1 MNGAVECD
9 NPECG
14 QLYCS
19 YCLNMK
25 LYDKNLQQEQK
36 ACEVCQK
43 TKGGYRSPSA
53 LVLKM
58 LNTYRVNCVTCQKPF
73 DLKSLV

>member
-1 MNGAVECD
+1 MKIFFVQSVKVSKLTFVAATINFFTKLIMKLFVFLEIVNAPVECD

-25 LYDKNLQQEQK
+25 MYDKNLQ
-36 ACEVCQK
+36 
-43 TKGGYRSPSA
+43 
-53 LVLKM
+53 
-58 LNTYRVNCVTCQKPF
+58 
-73 DLKSLV
+73 